1 MTPELSASTSL
12 VPDQD
17 WDLFKKKLSRLVNI
31 DLDYYKEAQ
40 MKRRITSFRDQAGGK
55 SFLLFFSMLEKDL
68 VMRKK
73 FVDYLTINVSELF
86 RDHALFSKLKSD
98 FMPKLLQ
105 RSARL
110 KVWSAGCSIGAEAYT
125 LAIILDQLT
134 PNARHRIYG
143 TDLDEEII
151 KRAASGVYSRDEVKQ
166 VDQTVLDKY
175 FTIKDG
181 KYHVHDWIRSRVTFG
196 KNNLLT
202 EPFESDID
210 LICCRNVVIYFTEEA
225 KQKLYRKFFDALKP
239 GGVLFVGGT
248 ETILSHQAIGFKLS
262 QTFFYEKPI

>member
-1 MTPELSASTSL
+1 MTPDLTASASL
-12 VPDQD
+12 APDQD
-17 WDLFKKKLSRLVNI
+17 YDLFKKKLVRLVNI

-40 MKRRITSFRDQAGGK
+40 MKRRITSFRDQAGART
-55 SFLLFFSMLEKDL
+55 FVLFYSMLDKDPVL
-68 VMRKK
+68 RKK

-86 RDHALFSKLKSD
+86 RDHALFARLKDD

-105 RSARL
+105 RSPRL
-110 KVWSAGCSIGAEAYT
+110 KIWSAGCSIGAEAYT

-134 PNARHRIYG
+134 PHAKHRIYG

-151 KRAASGVYSRDEVKQ
+151 KRAATGVYSKDEVRQ
-166 VDQTVLDKY
+166 VDQGVLDKY
-175 FTIKDG
+175 FAIKDG
-181 KYHVHDWIRSRVTFG
+181 KYHVHDWIRSRVAFG

-202 EPFESDID
+202 ELFESDID

-262 QTFFYEKPI
+262 QTFFYEKPL